1 MKKYFKH
8 KLKDLIVINKIVTI
22 HYFEFDKDFSYD
34 FEKHNFWEIVYTD
47 KNNLICSTENGQTL
61 LKQGD
66 MIFYK
71 PDLIHAHKADGK
83 QSPKVF
89 IISFDCHSEAM
100 HFFEDKTISLTPEQ
114 VKYLY
119 LILNQAKLTFDIPY
133 SDPNLKKMQVLPSP
147 SLGGEQ
153 IIKNLLELLL
163 IDIMKTQ
170 TETIHGNNTFMSEF
184 ELGNKLVKEIKTILN
199 DNIYSNISI
208 DDICRKTHY
217 SKSYIFKQFK
227 KQTDKTIIEYYIN
240 LKINE
245 AKKLLKE
252 NIYSI
257 NEIADK
263 LCFDTPNY
271 FSKTFKKIVG
281 TTPTMYKKMNTKL

>member
-47 KNNLICSTENGQTL
+47 KNDLICSTESGQTL
-61 LKQGD
+61 LTQGN

-71 PDLIHAHKADGK
+71 PDFTHAHSADGK
-83 QSPKVF
+83 QKPKVF
-89 IISFDCHSEAM
+89 IISFECHSEAM
-100 HFFEDKTISLTPEQ
+100 HFFEDKVITLTPEQ

-133 SDPNLKKMQVLPSP
+133 SDPNLKKMKILPSP
-147 SLGGEQ
+147 TLGGEQ

-170 TETIHGNNTFMSEF
+170 TETIQGNNTFISEF
-184 ELGNKLVKEIKTILN
+184 ELGNKLIKDIKILLKE
-199 DNIYSNISI
+199 NIYSNISI
-208 DDICRKTHY
+208 DYICQKTHY

-227 KQTDKTIIEYYIN
+227 KQTGKTIIEYYVN

-245 AKKLLKE
+245 AKKLLRQ
-252 NIYSI
+252 NVYSI

-271 FSKTFKKIVG
+271 FSKTFKKISG
-281 TTPTMYKKMNTKL
+281 ITPTMYKKMNTKL